1 MSTPPDLGPLPE
13 GKPRAWLQEPKV
25 QRIPGRYLIRGVRT
39 IEPTE
44 EDRQFAELDGDLL
57 VPLYDEAERQRCYM
71 LGVAAERERCI
82 AWVRYW
88 LTGAAPEG
96 ATHEARRI
104 LSLKSDRAAPLPSA
118 PTKEGG

>member
-25 QRIPGRYLIRGVRT
+25 QRIPGRHLIRGVRT

-71 LGVAAERERCI
+71 LGVAAEREACAKVCEVTPPYPFRPSI
-82 AWVRYW
+82 EAAHAIRQRAR
-88 LTGAAPEG
+88 TAAPSE
-96 ATHEARRI
+96 
-104 LSLKSDRAAPLPSA
+104 
-118 PTKEGG
+118 PTKEGW